1 MRVYLPATAADLTA
15 PALSPRTAH
24 AATASLAAALP
35 EEDQEGLEVSA
46 SLCAAD
52 SSLVRLSR
60 PEADG
65 SRPEADGL
73 ADRRVVVA
81 ADVAPEHVRE
91 LAPDEDVLPGTV
103 QVTAPVPW
111 DDVASLLV
119 DEAAAEADVRA
130 ARGGDEAAFERAAEA
145 DLLWYDVCEREHL
158 AAGLTRRP

>member
-24 AATASLAAALP
+24 APTASLAAALP
-35 EEDQEGLEVSA
+35 EEDQEGLEGSA

-52 SSLVRLSR
+52 GLV
-60 PEADG
+60 
-65 SRPEADGL
+65 
-73 ADRRVVVA
+73 DRRVVVA

>member
-24 AATASLAAALP
+24 APTASLAAALP

-65 SRPEADGL
+65 L
-73 ADRRVVVA
+73 VDRRVVIA
-81 ADVAPEHVRE
+81 ADVVPEHVRE

>member
-1 MRVYLPATAADLTA
+1 M
-15 PALSPRTAH
+15 
-24 AATASLAAALP
+24 
-35 EEDQEGLEVSA
+35 
-46 SLCAAD
+46 
-52 SSLVRLSR
+52 RLSR

-65 SRPEADGL
+65 L
-73 ADRRVVVA
+73 VDRRVVIA

-91 LAPDEDVLPGTV
+91 LAPGEDVLPGTV

>member
-24 AATASLAAALP
+24 AATAALAAALP

-65 SRPEADGL
+65 L
-73 ADRRVVVA
+73 VDRRVVVA